1 MAEKNSLF
9 TLRQESGLSMQK
21 LADKL
26 GISVS
31 NIHFYETG
39 MTKPSEETLF
49 KMLKIFFPIY
59 TDYDLRNK
67 MKLIQ
72 SDIDK
77 HFVGSGKK
85 AIKAA
90 KKEAKKEIKKEAKKE
105 TKVEAKTETKIEANP
120 IDGLLERVYGK
131 VSIQDFMLIEQLM
144 KK

>member
-9 TLRQESGLSMQK
+9 TLRQESGLSMKK

-26 GISVS
+26 GIATA

-59 TDYDLRNK
+59 TDYDLKNK

-77 HFVGSGKK
+77 HFVGYNRKN
-85 AIKAA
+85 IKAA
-90 KKEAKKEIKKEAKKE
+90 KKRSQEGSQE
-105 TKVEAKTETKIEANP
+105 
-120 IDGLLERVYGK
+120 G
-131 VSIQDFMLIEQLM
+131 S
-144 KK
+144 